1 LIIEPEEVQMS
12 DGMKVLEQVIR
23 QATVRNGVLT
33 SNIANVDT
41 PNYRAKDVKF
51 SQVLGNEMS
60 MTVTDA
66 RHIRSGPGENASGEV
81 QEEDGKPWADKNN
94 VEMDQ
99 EVAKM
104 TENAM
109 LFEAGITLLK
119 KKIQMFKNALKTS

>member
-1 LIIEPEEVQMS
+1 MS
-12 DGMKVLEQVIR
+12 DGMNVLEQFIR
-23 QATVRNGVLT
+23 QASIRNGVLT

-60 MTVTDA
+60 MTITDA
-66 RHIRSGPGENASGEV
+66 KHIRTGSGGNASGAVE
-81 QEEDGKPWADKNN
+81 EEDTKPWADKNN

-104 TENAM
+104 TENGM
-109 LFEAGITLLK
+109 LFEAGVTLLK
-119 KKIQMFKNALKTS
+119 KKIQMFMSALKTG

>member
-1 LIIEPEEVQMS
+1 MN
-12 DGMKVLEQVIR
+12 VLERVVR
-23 QATVRNGVLT
+23 QANIRNGVLS

-41 PNYRAKDVKF
+41 PNYQAKDVKF

-60 MTVTDA
+60 MTITDA
-66 RHIRSGPGENASGEV
+66 RHIRTGSGDNASGEI
-81 QEEDGKPWADKNN
+81 QEENTKPWADKNN

-119 KKIQMFKNALKTS
+119 KKIQMFKNALKTA

>member
-1 LIIEPEEVQMS
+1 MS
-12 DGMKVLEQVIR
+12 DSMNVLERVVR
-23 QATVRNGVLT
+23 QASIRNGVLA

-41 PNYRAKDVKF
+41 PNYQAKDVKF

-60 MTVTDA
+60 MTITDA
-66 RHIRSGPGENASGEV
+66 RHIQTGSAENASGEIE
-81 QEEDGKPWADKNN
+81 EEDGKPWADKNN

-109 LFEAGITLLK
+109 RFQAGITLLK
-119 KKIQMFKNALKTS
+119 KKIQMFKSALNTTA

>member
-1 LIIEPEEVQMS
+1 MA
-12 DGMKVLEQVIR
+12 DGIDVLENVIR
-23 QATVRNGVLT
+23 QTVIRHSVLA

-51 SQVLGNEMS
+51 SQVLGDEMA
-60 MTVTDA
+60 MTITDPN
-66 RHIRSGPGENASGEV
+66 HIQTAPGGSPSGEMTGADT
-81 QEEDGKPWADKNN
+81 QPWADKNN
-94 VEMDQ
+94 VEMDV

-109 LFEAGITLLK
+109 LYQAGVTLLE

>member
-1 LIIEPEEVQMS
+1 MS
-12 DGMKVLEQVIR
+12 DSMNVLERVVR
-23 QATVRNGVLT
+23 QASIRNGILT

-41 PNYRAKDVKF
+41 PNYQEKDVKF

-60 MTVTDA
+60 MTITDA
-66 RHIRSGPGENASGEV
+66 RHIQAGSGDNASGEIE
-81 QEEDGKPWADKNN
+81 EEDTKPWADKNN

-104 TENAM
+104 TQNAM

-119 KKIQMFKNALKTS
+119 KKIQMFKNALSTTA

>member
-1 LIIEPEEVQMS
+1 MS
-12 DGMKVLEQVIR
+12 DGMNVLERVVR
-23 QATVRNGVLT
+23 QASIRNGVLT

-60 MTVTDA
+60 MTITDA
-66 RHIRSGPGENASGEV
+66 RHIRTGSETNASGEI
-81 QEEDGKPWADKNN
+81 QEEDTKPWADQNN

-109 LFEAGITLLK
+109 FFEAGITLLK
-119 KKIQMFKNALKTS
+119 KKIQMFKNALKTG

>member
-1 LIIEPEEVQMS
+1 MS
-12 DGMKVLEQVIR
+12 DSMNVLERVIR
-23 QATVRNGVLT
+23 QASIRNGVLA

-41 PNYRAKDVKF
+41 PNYQAKDVKF

-60 MTVTDA
+60 MTITDA
-66 RHIRSGPGENASGEV
+66 RHIQTGSEENASGEIE
-81 QEEDGKPWADKNN
+81 EEDGKPWADKNN

-109 LFEAGITLLK
+109 LFQAGITLLK
-119 KKIQMFKNALKTS
+119 KKIQMFKNALNTTA

>member
-1 LIIEPEEVQMS
+1 MS
-12 DGMKVLEQVIR
+12 DGMNVLERIVR
-23 QATVRNGVLT
+23 QASIRNGVLT

-41 PNYRAKDVKF
+41 PNYRAQDVKF
-51 SQVLGNEMS
+51 GQFLDNEMS

-66 RHIRSGPGENASGEV
+66 KHLRSAPGGNVSGEITP
-81 QEEDGKPWADKNN
+81 QDTQPWADKNN

-109 LFEAGITLLK
+109 LYEAGITLLK
-119 KKIQMFKNALKTS
+119 KKIQMFKNALKT